1 MSTETARALPSPGT
15 SSAGT
20 SAASTSSAVTS
31 SAVTSSAVQAGT
43 GAQAVDRA
51 ASLLVRVL
59 TSNEPLTFPELVSV
73 SGLPKSTVS
82 RLLSSLERNRLIGRT
97 PQGEIVAGDV
107 VASFA
112 RRHDSQDYLISK
124 VRPTLE
130 RLAAA
135 TGETVNLAVSTGAG
149 VVQIDQVDS
158 RYMLGAANWL
168 NREVPFHASALGK
181 ALLAHGT
188 PLPVGRLIKLTE
200 RTRTTRPALDADLR
214 RCLETGYAVA
224 DGELEPG
231 LVAIAAPLLDAD
243 GNAVA
248 AISVSG
254 PSSRLTPAQ
263 IDRVGRLIAD
273 ECLRL
278 SATLYPT
285 SPSGRTSRKAGAT

>member
-1 MSTETARALPSPGT
+1 MSNETSEFAVPTPS
-15 SSAGT
+15 SS
-20 SAASTSSAVTS
+20 SPS
-31 SAVTSSAVQAGT
+31 

-59 TSNEPLTFPELVSV
+59 TAPEPLTFPELVSI

-97 PQGEIVAGDV
+97 STGEIVAGDV
-107 VASFA
+107 VAAFA
-112 RRHDSQDYLISK
+112 RRHDSQEHLIAK

-135 TGETVNLAVSTGAG
+135 TGETVNLAVSTGTG

-158 RYMLGAANWL
+158 RYMLGAANWVG
-168 NREVPFHASALGK
+168 REVPFHASALGK

-188 PLPVGRLIKLTE
+188 PLPVGRLAKLTE
-200 RTRTTRPALDADLR
+200 RTHTTRPELDADLR

-243 GNAVA
+243 GRAVA

-254 PSSRLTPAQ
+254 PSSRLSSTQ
-263 IDRVGRLIAD
+263 IDRVGQLIAD
-273 ECLRL
+273 ECIRL

-285 SPSGRTSRKAGAT
+285 SPSGRTPRKAGAA

>member
-1 MSTETARALPSPGT
+1 
-15 SSAGT
+15 
-20 SAASTSSAVTS
+20 
-31 SAVTSSAVQAGT
+31 
-43 GAQAVDRA
+43 
-51 ASLLVRVL
+51 VRVL
-59 TSNEPLTFPELVSV
+59 TAPEPLTFPDLVSL

-82 RLLSSLERNRLIGRT
+82 RLLSSLERNRLIGRS
-97 PQGEIVAGDV
+97 QNGEIVAGDV
-107 VASFA
+107 VAAFA

-124 VRPTLE
+124 VRPALE

-158 RYMLGAANWL
+158 RYMLGAANWVG
-168 NREVPFHASALGK
+168 REVPFHATALGK
-181 ALLAHGT
+181 VLLAHGT
-188 PLPVGRLIKLTE
+188 PLPVGRLVKLTE

-243 GNAVA
+243 GHAVA
-248 AISVSG
+248 AVSISG
-254 PSSRLTPAQ
+254 PAARLTPTQ
-263 IDRVGRLIAD
+263 IDRIGRLVSD
-273 ECLRL
+273 ECTRL

-285 SPSGRTSRKAGAT
+285 SPSGRTSRKAGAA

>member
-1 MSTETARALPSPGT
+1 MISTDQARQASPT
-15 SSAGT
+15 S
-20 SAASTSSAVTS
+20 
-31 SAVTSSAVQAGT
+31 VQPGT

-59 TSNEPLTFPELVSV
+59 TATEPMTFPELVQA

-97 PQGEIVAGDV
+97 ASGEIVAGDV

-112 RRHDSQDYLISK
+112 RRHDGQDYLISK

-135 TGETVNLAVSTGAG
+135 TGETINLAVSAGSG

-158 RYMLGAANWL
+158 RYMLGAANWV

-181 ALLAHGT
+181 VLLAHGT
-188 PLPVGRLIKLTE
+188 PLPVGRLVKLTE

-214 RCLETGYAVA
+214 RCHETGYAVA

-243 GNAVA
+243 GLAVA

-254 PSSRLTPAQ
+254 PSSRLTAHQ
-263 IDRVGRLIAD
+263 IERIGRTLAD
-273 ECLRL
+273 ECVRL

-285 SPSGRTSRKAGAT
+285 SPAGSTSRKAGAA

>member
-1 MSTETARALPSPGT
+1 MNSTDNTRQAAPT
-15 SSAGT
+15 S
-20 SAASTSSAVTS
+20 
-31 SAVTSSAVQAGT
+31 VQPGT

-59 TSNEPLTFPELVSV
+59 SATEPLTFPELVSA

-97 PQGEIVAGDV
+97 PSGEIVAGDI
-107 VASFA
+107 VAAFA
-112 RRHDSQDYLISK
+112 RRHDGQDYLISK

-135 TGETVNLAVSTGAG
+135 TGETINLAVSAGSG

-158 RYMLGAANWL
+158 RYMLGAANWV

-181 ALLAHGT
+181 VLLAHGT
-188 PLPVGRLIKLTE
+188 PLPVGRLVKLTE

-231 LVAIAAPLLDAD
+231 LVAIAAPIVDAD
-243 GNAVA
+243 GIAVA

-254 PSSRLTPAQ
+254 PSSRLTAHQ
-263 IDRVGRLIAD
+263 IDRIGRTLAD
-273 ECLRL
+273 ESVRL

-285 SPSGRTSRKAGAT
+285 SPAGRTSRKAGAA